1 MNLEL
6 LRKHCGTLPGATR
19 DIKWGADEVYSV
31 GGKMFAVF
39 GVAKGKAANVGFKCD
54 PERFLELTDQPG
66 VIPAPYLA
74 RAHWVL
80 VQDAKALTDAAAKEF
95 VLRSRALVFAK
106 LTKKEQATISGEAPP
121 PRNAKPNR
129 KR

>member
-1 MNLEL
+1 MNLDS
-6 LRKHCGTLPGATR
+6 LRRYCARLPGATR

-39 GVAKGKAANVGFKCD
+39 GVEHGQAQNAAFKCD

-66 VIPAPYLA
+66 IIPAPYLA
-74 RAHWVL
+74 RAHWVQ
-80 VQDAKALTDAAAKEF
+80 VQHAKSLTDDAAREL
-95 VLRSRALVFAK
+95 VGHSRALVFAK
-106 LTKKEQATISGEAPP
+106 LTKKEQASISGEAPP
-121 PRNAKPNR
+121 PRR